1 MGAPAVASPL
11 NLANR
16 VQLSLE
22 RVEYRRADTDVDR
35 EAIFRL
41 RYDAYLRE
49 GAIAPNFGRTVSD
62 RYDDSDNG
70 WLVGVYIDGQL
81 AGSLRVHV
89 ATKTYPDTPNRQA
102 FEDLIDP
109 PVADG
114 KVVIDPTRFVAD
126 YRLAARFPELPYI
139 TTRIGH
145 MAAEYFSADIVLAVV
160 RPEHQAFYARV
171 FGHRRMSDAR
181 LYPGLLKPISLMM
194 LDYPAQRQRILSRHP
209 IFASTRAEQAA
220 LFGSPPEIRRQP
232 AAAGGDAQALVG

>member
-1 MGAPAVASPL
+1 MGATAKAATPD
-11 NLANR
+11 R
-16 VQLSLE
+16 LE
-22 RVEYRRADTDVDR
+22 RVASVLQRVDYRRMETDQDR

-49 GAIAPNFGRTVSD
+49 GAIAPNFGRTCSD

-70 WLVGVYIDGQL
+70 WVVGVHVDGQL

-89 ATKTYPDTPNRQA
+89 ASKAYPDTPNRQA
-102 FEDLIDP
+102 FDDFIDP
-109 PVADG
+109 LVAEG

-126 YRLAARFPELPYI
+126 HKLAVRFPELPYI

-160 RPEHQAFYARV
+160 RPEHQAFYTRV
-171 FGHRRMSDAR
+171 FGHNRMSDAR

-209 IFASTRAEQAA
+209 IFASSRAEQTA
-220 LFGSPPEIRRQP
+220 LFGSPPEIRRQAP
-232 AAAGGDAQALVG
+232 AFGSDAEALVG